1 MPENNTQ
8 NFDEKSVYKEID
20 EVIIFVCEDIKS
32 TDKESIFGEYP
43 QKVCALAELINA
55 RTAMLREL

>member
-32 TDKESIFGEYP
+32 TDKESIFGAYP
-43 QKVCALAELINA
+43 QKVCALAELINE